1 MWWARLTACPM
12 LGLSPMPSA
21 SDLKSLPSFPAPHL
35 DGEAASHP
43 FGDLSMRSLTFWLG
57 LTLVA
62 VTVAAAAP
70 AQAYIGPGAGI
81 TMLGALWGVVVAVA
95 LAIGAVLFWPIRLLM
110 RKFRKP
116 AVPPAT
122 GVASDKVS

>member
-1 MWWARLTACPM
+1 
-12 LGLSPMPSA
+12 
-21 SDLKSLPSFPAPHL
+21 
-35 DGEAASHP
+35 
-43 FGDLSMRSLTFWLG
+43 MRSLTFWLG
-57 LTLVA
+57 LTLFA

-95 LAIGAVLFWPIRLLM
+95 LAICAVLFWPIRLLM

-116 AVPPAT
+116 AVVPPAT
-122 GVASDKVS
+122 GVASDKAS